1 MTVSLA
7 QSYTAVSSVVTGF
20 SCREN
25 WFLDMSLERE
35 GRLWED
41 RLKCVLPLELR
52 PHPLQLLPWGLLVP
66 GSDATAGDRESRDC
80 AHE

>member
-1 MTVSLA
+1 MSLT

-25 WFLDMSLERE
+25 WFLDMTLELGG

-41 RLKCVLPLELR
+41 RLKCVLPLGLR

-66 GSDATAGDRESRDC
+66 GTDLTAGDRESRGSAD
-80 AHE
+80 E